1 VREAEPSEIFL
12 FIYGRG
18 TRMFDLFEQP
28 WTLVGAAVLVLFGM
42 LTYRSVFPEKRR
54 WWQLAAPAFIVAA
67 AFGTDLLV
75 QTDREKINA
84 LLKRGMKAVEQKNL
98 DALAAIISADYY
110 DSFHKSKEEL
120 MAHSWKEMERSGVQK
135 IKKNSALIQLSP
147 PHATATIIV
156 VVRFEQASYIAQNYK
171 PWLLIK
177 LRVNLQKQPDK
188 NWLVTRAEV
197 LEVDKQPVQ
206 WREAGNIEY

>member
-1 VREAEPSEIFL
+1 
-12 FIYGRG
+12 
-18 TRMFDLFEQP
+18 MFDVFEQP

-42 LTYRSVFPEKRR
+42 LTFRSVLPEKRR
-54 WWQLAAPAFIVAA
+54 WWQLALPAFIVMA

-84 LLKRGMKAVEQKNL
+84 LLRKGMKAVEQRNL

-110 DSFHKSKEEL
+110 DSFHKSKQQL

-135 IKKNSALIQLSP
+135 IKRSSALVQMSP
-147 PHATATIIV
+147 PQATASLIV
-156 VVRFEQASYIAQNYK
+156 IVRFEQDSYMAQNYK

-177 LRVNLQKQPDK
+177 LRINLQKQPDK
-188 NWLVTRAEV
+188 NWLVNRAEV

-206 WREAGNIEY
+206 WRQVK

>member
-1 VREAEPSEIFL
+1 
-12 FIYGRG
+12 
-18 TRMFDLFEQP
+18 MFDVFEQP

-42 LTYRSVFPEKRR
+42 LTFRSVLPEKRR
-54 WWQLAAPAFIVAA
+54 WWQLALPAFIVMA

-84 LLKRGMKAVEQKNL
+84 LLRKGMKAVEQRNL

-110 DSFHKSKEEL
+110 DSFHKSKQQL

-135 IKKNSALIQLSP
+135 IKRSSALVQMSP
-147 PHATATIIV
+147 PQATANLIV
-156 VVRFEQASYIAQNYK
+156 IVRFEQDSYIAQNYK

-177 LRVNLQKQPDK
+177 LRINLQKQPDK
-188 NWLVTRAEV
+188 SWLVNRAEV

-206 WREAGNIEY
+206 WRQVK